1 MGEFVAMFNNL
12 EMSKSKTQ
20 KSLFHKSKSSERN
33 SHGYPWSEKHFQELY
48 PTPPVIAPSPCS
60 FAVTLNYK
68 STPLRVRLPVGIETR
83 HLPYLFHQEIYRFL
97 LESKDNNPIFKTA
110 LVVGFE
116 STHRDLL
123 LDYRISI
130 GDGTLEAEKLAFNC
144 I

>member
-1 MGEFVAMFNNL
+1 MGEFVAVFNNL

-20 KSLFHKSKSSERN
+20 KSLFHKSKSSERT
-33 SHGYPWSEKHFQELY
+33 SHAYPWNEKHFQELY
-48 PTPPVIAPSPCS
+48 PNPPAIPPSPCT
-60 FAVTLNYK
+60 FTVTLTYK

-83 HLPYLFHQEIYRFL
+83 HLTYLFHQEIYRFL
-97 LESKDNNPIFKTA
+97 LDSKDSNPIFKTA

-116 STHRDLL
+116 SAHRDLL

-130 GDGTLEAEKLAFNC
+130 GEGTLEAEKLAFNC